1 MDMTERTVKHTIPY
15 KGVIVDVYLDQALL
29 PNGRLA
35 SREVVAHPG
44 GVAVLPLNDDGT
56 VTIVRQYRYPF
67 QQILTEIPAGKLD
80 RGEEPKAGAL
90 RELQEEIG
98 AQVGE
103 LIELG
108 AMYPSPGFCQ
118 EILYLYLAR
127 DLTYGECCPDEDE
140 FLEIDRIPF
149 ENLVEQVLSGEIKD
163 GKTVAAV
170 LKTKVLLE
178 KRNGG
183 RCDE

>member
-1 MDMTERTVKHTIPY
+1 MTERTMEHTVPY
-15 KGVIVDVYLDQALL
+15 KGIIVDVHLDRALL
-29 PNGRLA
+29 PNGRSA
-35 SREVVAHPG
+35 FREVVAHPG
-44 GVAVLPLNDDGT
+44 GVAVLPLNEDGT
-56 VTIVRQYRYPF
+56 VTVVRQYRYPF
-67 QQILTEIPAGKLD
+67 QQVLTEIPAGKLD
-80 RGEEPKAGAL
+80 RGEDPKTGAL
-90 RELQEEIG
+90 RELHEEIG

-108 AMYPSPGFCQ
+108 VVYPSPGFCQ

-140 FLEIDRIPF
+140 FLEIDRIPL
-149 ENLVEQVLSGEIKD
+149 EQLVEQVMSGELKD

-178 KRNGG
+178 EENGG
-183 RCDE
+183 RRDE